1 MVSVKARVTATVEA
15 SAIDAATARAAAT
28 VRDLQVHLSCPTNR
42 SQRENDV
49 YLALA
54 DTNIHMGKSQ

>member
-1 MVSVKARVTATVEA
+1 MVIVKARVTATVEA
-15 SAIDAATARAAAT
+15 SAINAATAIAVAT
-28 VRDLQVHLSCPTNR
+28 ARDLQVHLRPTNR

-54 DTNIHMGKSQ
+54 DTNIRMGKSQ